1 MALARKTL
9 IVAIVGIVVLIV
21 GVIGGAVVG
30 LKYFGG
36 QDVRVA
42 DQVADPGPMLDLGQ
56 FTSTLADQ
64 EIHVVRLKIT
74 LEFANQTAFD
84 RINASGNGWLV
95 TIKDEVIKTLKDQ
108 RYDVIRFT
116 EGMEKLKL
124 DLKTRLNAILPR
136 EAGEASVKKVLFDE
150 YMTQ

>member
-9 IVAIVGIVVLIV
+9 IIAIIGVIVLIV
-21 GVIGGAVVG
+21 GVVGGVFVG
-30 LKYFGG
+30 LKFFS
-36 QDVRVA
+36 DDDSVMA
-42 DQVADPGPMLDLGQ
+42 DQIQDPGPMLELGQ
-56 FTSTLADQ
+56 FSSTLADQ

-74 LEFANQTAFD
+74 LEFAGAQIFD
-84 RINASGNGWLV
+84 RVNAGTGWVV

-108 RYDVIRFT
+108 RYDSIRFT
-116 EGMEKLKL
+116 EGMEKLKQ

-136 EAGEASVKKVLFDE
+136 ENGEAAVKKVLFDE

>member
-1 MALARKTL
+1 MALAKRTL
-9 IVAIVGIVVLIV
+9 VFVIV
-21 GVIGGAVVG
+21 GVVVLVVG
-30 LKYFGG
+30 IAGG
-36 QDVRVA
+36 VFLTRMIQPDDKTAAQENVP
-42 DQVADPGPMLDLGQ
+42 DPGPMIDLGQ

-74 LEFANQTAFD
+74 VEIVDPKLFERLNTA
-84 RINASGNGWLV
+84 GWTV
-95 TIKDEVIKTLKDQ
+95 MMKDEVIRTLKDQ

-116 EGMEKLKL
+116 EGMEQLKQ

-136 EAGEASVKKVLFDE
+136 ENGVASINKVLFDE